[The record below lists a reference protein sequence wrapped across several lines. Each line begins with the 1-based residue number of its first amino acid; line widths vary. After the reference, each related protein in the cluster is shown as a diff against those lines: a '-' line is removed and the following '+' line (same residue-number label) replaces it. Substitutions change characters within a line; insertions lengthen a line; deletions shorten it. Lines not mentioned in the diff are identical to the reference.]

1 MLGISV
7 ENLNVVYW
15 EAGNVPATDAGRL
28 RGCPLRKRRCIL
40 HCAGL
45 GAECMT
51 NFRPVSWAATS
62 PQPPEYIV
70 KSALQILERANSGH
84 APQKTSQRGWKC
96 DVTGQVALKRDE
108 RLRYFETSISFLSL
122 SMLIWK
128 TFMPK
133 QTHETCREQEGSHTC
148 ISETTKFMLCF
159 PEVFQQIMTEIV
171 ATEVFEVELSRLCKK
186 HTLKLRRPLSRKKL
200 FQHWGVW

>member
-70 KSALQILERANSGH
+70 KSPLQILERANSGH

-133 QTHETCREQEGSHTC
+133 QTHETCNAR
-148 ISETTKFMLCF
+148 
-159 PEVFQQIMTEIV
+159 
-171 ATEVFEVELSRLCKK
+171 
-186 HTLKLRRPLSRKKL
+186 SRKEAIRVFMKRLSLCCVFLKCFNKL
-200 FQHWGVW
+200 WPGL

>member
-84 APQKTSQRGWKC
+84 APQKNQSKGLKMWC
-96 DVTGQVALKRDE
+96 DRPGGIEAWR
-108 RLRYFETSISFLSL
+108 ETSILRDFDFL
-122 SMLIWK
+122 
-128 TFMPK
+128 P
-133 QTHETCREQEGSHTC
+133 
-148 ISETTKFMLCF
+148 F
-159 PEVFQQIMTEIV
+159 PINVDLEDVYAQANTWNLQG
-171 ATEVFEVELSRLCKK
+171 AG
-186 HTLKLRRPLSRKKL
+186 RKPYVYL
-200 FQHWGVW
+200 WND

>member
-28 RGCPLRKRRCIL
+28 RGRPLRKRRCIL

-70 KSALQILERANSGH
+70 KSPLQILERANSGH

-108 RLRYFETSISFLSL
+108 RLRFPSFPYQCWFGRRLCPSKHMKPAGSRKEAIRVFMKRLSL
-122 SMLIWK
+122 CCVFRK
-128 TFMPK
+128 
-133 QTHETCREQEGSHTC
+133 
-148 ISETTKFMLCF
+148 CF
-159 PEVFQQIMTEIV
+159 NKLWP
-171 ATEVFEVELSRLCKK
+171 RL
-186 HTLKLRRPLSRKKL
+186 
-200 FQHWGVW
+200 